1 MFTRFLVFLKPM
13 IGYIRQKYSDVQ
25 LIDGVKWGI
34 IILLLIF
41 IIGKISTIAVWLFSI
56 ALIAFVGAKIYQKY
70 FDPKE

>member
-1 MFTRFLVFLKPM
+1 MFTRFLVFLKQM

-25 LIDGVKWGI
+25 LIDSVKWGI

-56 ALIAFVGAKIYQKY
+56 ALIVFVGAKIYQKY
-70 FDPKE
+70 FNPKE

>member
-1 MFTRFLVFLKPM
+1 MFNRFLVFLKPM
-13 IGYIRQKYSDVQ
+13 IEYICQKYSDVQ

>member
-1 MFTRFLVFLKPM
+1 MFARFLVFLKPM
-13 IGYIRQKYSDVQ
+13 IEYIRQKYSDVQ

-41 IIGKISTIAVWLFSI
+41 IIGKISAIAVWLFSI

-70 FDPKE
+70 FNIKE